1 MPKATSKLAWSATTD
16 EISSLEE
23 MTAALRLEG
32 EKLSRKMNG
41 VKGSTGQTVI
51 YQRAAGANMA
61 PRTHARRV
69 AAVWDEAEERA
80 REEEAARVA
89 AELEQMRL
97 AAEDEAAREAEAEA
111 KRERELAERRA
122 RARAEL
128 ERAERERKRIHAY
141 NAMGGLHD
149 TVRSPP
155 RASAAGV
162 GGEVGEGETL
172 AAAKA
177 SYERMQ
183 DARLLLERVRSEAAR
198 LR

>member
-1 MPKATSKLAWSATTD
+1 MVHTGAAKTAPHVTGAGLILADQGVWRPACAVRANMPKATSKLAWSATTD

-32 EKLSRKMNG
+32 EKLSRKMNV

-111 KRERELAERRA
+111 KRERAEAVRAVGAERQRVAGLLYKEALQVSA
-122 RARAEL
+122 RARNS
-128 ERAERERKRIHAY
+128 RAR
-141 NAMGGLHD
+141 NAG
-149 TVRSPP
+149 P
-155 RASAAGV
+155 RNSAQF
-162 GGEVGEGETL
+162 
-172 AAAKA
+172 
-177 SYERMQ
+177 SR
-183 DARLLLERVRSEAAR
+183 
-198 LR
+198 

>member
-32 EKLSRKMNG
+32 EKLSRKMNV

-80 REEEAARVA
+80 REEAAARVA
-89 AELEQMRL
+89 AERGPLG
-97 AAEDEAAREAEAEA
+97 
-111 KRERELAERRA
+111 RA
-122 RARAEL
+122 RAACPRC
-128 ERAERERKRIHAY
+128 
-141 NAMGGLHD
+141 G
-149 TVRSPP
+149 PP
-155 RASAAGV
+155 AGCW
-162 GGEVGEGETL
+162 
-172 AAAKA
+172 A
-177 SYERMQ
+177 
-183 DARLLLERVRSEAAR
+183 
-198 LR
+198 